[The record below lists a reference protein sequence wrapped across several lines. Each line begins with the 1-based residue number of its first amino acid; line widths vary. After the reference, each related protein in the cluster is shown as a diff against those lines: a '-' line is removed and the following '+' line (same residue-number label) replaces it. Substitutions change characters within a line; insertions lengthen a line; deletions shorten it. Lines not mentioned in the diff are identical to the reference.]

1 MEMISLTA
9 RSIIKC
15 PICTKV
21 QRFNRKNQSHLD
33 VFPVNYELRSV
44 VESIQNKIPIGICAV
59 HDQESSLLCL
69 DPQCNRKYFS
79 CALCI
84 RNLHATC
91 RAEYIIG
98 SRMIDQ
104 RVEFVANQYRRT
116 PVRQMINDQMSNVFG
131 DYLESFIQRANF
143 LIDSLIPET
152 QDINIGNIVQLQT
165 YNNQL
170 SYKLNPQTKI
180 ISIGPKDEEKRGQ
193 KIQNLKEK
201 IDSFFNNSF
210 SEMFDNFLN
219 QNFDEP
225 IQPRRSDIADSPED
239 QEQPEHLVQH
249 TPSIDVTPRIV
260 DLQLAALSENDQV
273 SGLDID
279 DDILSDELN
288 RMIRNLTDD
297 TFVAIEFTDFEA
309 SRIDKLQSIFPN
321 FQFVQLNKN
330 TESDLFR
337 EYAIEST
344 PTYIFFFKKDN
355 EIRRVRL
362 AHPTNSELEDLMVCV
377 AFSNDDL

>member
-1 MEMISLTA
+1 
-9 RSIIKC
+9 
-15 PICTKV
+15 
-21 QRFNRKNQSHLD
+21 
-33 VFPVNYELRSV
+33 
-44 VESIQNKIPIGICAV
+44 
-59 HDQESSLLCL
+59 
-69 DPQCNRKYFS
+69 
-79 CALCI
+79 
-84 RNLHATC
+84 
-91 RAEYIIG
+91 
-98 SRMIDQ
+98 
-104 RVEFVANQYRRT
+104 
-116 PVRQMINDQMSNVFG
+116 
-131 DYLESFIQRANF
+131 
-143 LIDSLIPET
+143 
-152 QDINIGNIVQLQT
+152 
-165 YNNQL
+165 
-170 SYKLNPQTKI
+170 
-180 ISIGPKDEEKRGQ
+180 
-193 KIQNLKEK
+193 
-201 IDSFFNNSF
+201 
-210 SEMFDNFLN
+210 MFDNFLN
-219 QNFDEP
+219 LSFDEP
-225 IQPRRSDIADSPED
+225 IQPRRSDIADSPEA

-279 DDILSDELN
+279 DDILSVELN

-362 AHPTNSELEDLMVCV
+362 AHPTNSELEDLMVRV